1 MSESQILV
9 NSCIKRFSSG
19 KSTFL
24 NAACLTNAKV
34 SEVPFT
40 TIDPNNGIAHVRVKC
55 VCKELNLNDNPQNST
70 CIEGNRF
77 IPINLMDVAGLVPDA
92 HMGKGLGNRFLNDL
106 SKADV
111 LIHILDVTGSLDKM
125 GKRTSEGLN
134 DPYEDILFLESE
146 INLWFK
152 QILEREDW
160 NKFTKS
166 IAREKGK
173 FINELYKRLSGV
185 KIRKS
190 DIKRALA
197 NSNLEDINPSS
208 WSEENLL
215 NFAEKLREIS
225 KPILIVA
232 NKIDKRNGNEKFKEL
247 KKKYDGPIFPCSAL
261 AEYFLRKFEEKG
273 FLKYIPGSNN
283 FQIIQKEKVSQ
294 KEEETLKGIKEKILN
309 TYKST
314 GVQEILNYAIFNIVN
329 QICVYP
335 VSDLNNFTDNKNNVL
350 PDAILVK
357 KGMLLRDF
365 VREKI
370 HSELADH
377 FMFGIDARTKKRIG
391 ENYELKNNDIIRIV
405 TSK

>member
-1 MSESQILV
+1 MTIVIGIIGKPSA
-9 NSCIKRFSSG
+9 G

-40 TIDPNNGIAHVRVKC
+40 TINPNNGVAHVRVKC
-55 VCKELNLNDNPQNST
+55 VCKELNLNDDPQNST

-92 HMGKGLGNRFLNDL
+92 HKGKGLGNRFLNDL

-111 LIHILDVTGSLDKM
+111 LIHILDITGSLDKM
-125 GKRTSEGLN
+125 GKRTNEGLN
-134 DPYEDILFLESE
+134 EPYEDILFLESE

-160 NKFTKS
+160 NKFVKS
-166 IAREKGK
+166 IARDQGK
-173 FINELYKRLSGV
+173 FINELYNRLSGV

-190 DIKRALA
+190 DIKKALL
-197 NSNLEDINPSS
+197 NSNLENINPSS
-208 WSEENLL
+208 WSEENILL
-215 NFAEKLREIS
+215 FAKKLREMS

-232 NKIDKRNGNEKFKEL
+232 NKIDKGNGKEKFNEL
-247 KKKYDGPIFPCSAL
+247 KIKYNDPIFPCSAL
-261 AEYFLRKFEEKG
+261 AEHVLRKFEENG
-273 FLKYIPGSNN
+273 ILSYIPGSNN
-283 FQIIQKEKVSQ
+283 FHINQIEKLSQ
-294 KEEETLKGIKEKILN
+294 KEEEILNNIKEKILN
-309 TYKST
+309 TYNST
-314 GVQEILNYAIFNIVN
+314 GVQEILNYAIFNIAN

-335 VSDLNNFTDNKNNVL
+335 VSDLNNYTDNKNNIL

-357 KGMLLRDF
+357 KGTLLRDF
-365 VREKI
+365 VRDKI
-370 HSELADH
+370 HSELAEH
-377 FMFGIDARTKKRIG
+377 FIFGIDARTKKRIG
-391 ENYELKNNDIIRIV
+391 ENYVLKNNDIIKIV

>member
-1 MSESQILV
+1 MTIIIGIIGKPSA
-9 NSCIKRFSSG
+9 G

-24 NAACLTNAKV
+24 NAACMTNAKV

-40 TIDPNNGIAHVRVKC
+40 TINPNIGVAYVRVKC
-55 VCKELNLNDNPQNST
+55 VCKELNLNDNPQNSI
-70 CIEGNRF
+70 CVEGNRF

-92 HMGKGLGNRFLNDL
+92 HKGKGLGNRFLNDL

-111 LIHILDVTGSLDKM
+111 LIHILDITGSLDKM
-125 GKRTSEGLN
+125 GQRTSEGLN
-134 DPYEDILFLESE
+134 EPYEDIIFLESE

-160 NKFTKS
+160 NKFIKS

-173 FINELYKRLSGV
+173 FINELYNRLSGL

-190 DIKRALA
+190 DIKKALN
-197 NSNLEDINPSS
+197 NSNLGNINPSS
-208 WSEENLL
+208 WSEEDIFL
-215 NFAEKLREIS
+215 FAKKLREIS

-232 NKIDKRNGNEKFKEL
+232 NKIDKDIGKENYNKL
-247 KKKYDGPIFPCSAL
+247 KKKYDSPIFPCSAL
-261 AEYFLRKFEEKG
+261 AEHVLRKFDENG
-273 FLKYIPGSNN
+273 ILSYIPGSNN
-283 FQIIQKEKVSQ
+283 FQIIQKEKLSQ
-294 KEEETLKGIKEKILN
+294 KDQEILKSIKEKILDN
-309 TYKST
+309 YGST
-314 GVQEILNYAIFNIVN
+314 GVQDILNYAIFNIAN

-335 VSDLNNFTDNKNNVL
+335 VSDINNFTDNNNNIL

-357 KGMLLRDF
+357 KGTLLRDF

-370 HSELADH
+370 HSELAEH
-377 FMFGIDARTKKRIG
+377 FILGIDARTKKRIG
-391 ENYELKNNDIIRIV
+391 ENYVLQNNDIIKIV

>member
-1 MSESQILV
+1 MTIVIGIIGKPSA
-9 NSCIKRFSSG
+9 G

-34 SEVPFT
+34 SEIPFT
-40 TIDPNNGIAHVRVKC
+40 TINPNNGIAHVRVKC

-92 HMGKGLGNRFLNDL
+92 HKGKGLGNRFLNDL

-111 LIHILDVTGSLDKM
+111 LIHILDITGSLDKM
-125 GKRTSEGLN
+125 GKRTTEGSN

-152 QILEREDW
+152 QIIEREDW
-160 NKFTKS
+160 NKFVKS
-166 IAREKGK
+166 ITREQGR

-190 DIKRALA
+190 DIKKALIS
-197 NSNLEDINPSS
+197 SNLENINPSS
-208 WSEENLL
+208 WSEENILL
-215 NFAEKLREIS
+215 FTKKLREIS

-232 NKIDKRNGNEKFKEL
+232 NKIDKGNGKAKYNDL
-247 KKKYDGPIFPCSAL
+247 KMKYDSPIFPCSAL
-261 AEYFLRKFEEKG
+261 AEHVLRKFEENSI
-273 FLKYIPGSNN
+273 LSYIPGSND
-283 FQIIQKEKVSQ
+283 FQIKQKDKLSQ
-294 KEEETLKGIKEKILN
+294 KEQEILKNIKDKILTPYN
-309 TYKST
+309 ST
-314 GVQEILNYAIFNIVN
+314 GVQEILNYAIFNIAN

-335 VSDLNNFTDNKNNVL
+335 VSDLNKYTDNKDNVL

-357 KGMLLRDF
+357 RGTLLRDF

-370 HSELADH
+370 HSELAEH
-377 FMFGIDARTKKRIG
+377 FIFGIDARSKKRIG
-391 ENYELKNNDIIRIV
+391 ENYVLKNNDIIKIV